1 MTNKDITIVINTF
14 KSEDKIFN
22 CLNSID
28 SSYQIIIIENSNNN
42 ILKNQIE
49 ENHRFNLKVDTSK
62 ELKSMRSVQYVRSLI
77 QVMEQKHRCL
87 Q

>member
-1 MTNKDITIVINTF
+1 MTNKNITIVINTF

-49 ENHRFNLKVDTSK
+49 ENHRSNLKVVTSK
-62 ELKSMRSVQYVRSLI
+62 ELKSMELVQYVRSLI